1 VQIITFLGLM
11 LLASLVW
18 VATPVPTFL
27 FALPAGVL
35 LTSLTAGGAF
45 SLPCRLR
52 PHASPE
58 QHERAPPSGGYVE
71 RCFRR
76 KSSGKGMAMRYARF
90 RDEQTSG

>member
-1 VQIITFLGLM
+1 MVTFLGLM

-35 LTSLTAGGAF
+35 LTSF
-45 SLPCRLR
+45 DRRRRLLIAMQVAA
-52 PHASPE
+52 HASPE

-71 RCFRR
+71 QCFRR

-90 RDEQTSG
+90 RDEQASG